1 MKKETVLERFLR
13 YVAIDTQSSENAG
26 NRYPST
32 AKQKKLSR
40 LLVRELKRL
49 GLGDAEMDI
58 HGTVMATLPSNLE
71 NEDAG
76 KVPVIGM
83 LGHVDTSPDVSGAG
97 VKAMIHARYAG
108 GDISLPAGGTIIRA
122 EENPELR
129 NHIGE
134 DILTSDGTTLLG
146 ADNKAGI
153 AEIMTMLEYFKRHPE
168 IRHGRLRIGFTPD
181 EEIGKGTQYFD
192 VHKFGAHFAYTVDGA
207 SQGEIENETF
217 NAESAVFTV
226 TGVNVHPG
234 YAKNKLVNAVRIAAE
249 IVMELGK
256 EPAPENTEKRE
267 GYLHPHGIEGGV
279 EKASVRILVR
289 DFENAGI
296 EEKRSRLEAIRE
308 KLAARHPRSRIDLEI
323 QETYRNM
330 KTKLDEDPRAVEY
343 AMEAVRQ
350 AGIRPALQIIRGGT
364 DGAKL
369 CFMGLLTP
377 NIFTGG
383 QNFHSRQEW
392 ISVQAME
399 KAVATLINLVGI
411 WTERSLAG
419 QAG

>member
-1 MKKETVLERFLR
+1 MKTETVLERFLR
-13 YVAIDTQSSENAG
+13 YIPIDTQSSENAG

-49 GLGDAEMDI
+49 GLDDAEMDM
-58 HGTVMATLPSNLE
+58 HGTVMATLPSNLVGAV
-71 NEDAG
+71 AG
-76 KVPVIGM
+76 KVPVIGL

-97 VKAMIHARYAG
+97 VKAVIHARYPG
-108 GDISLPAGGTIIRA
+108 GDIVLPAGGTVIMA
-122 EENPELR
+122 EENPELG

-134 DILTSDGTTLLG
+134 DIVTSDGTTLLG

-153 AEIMTMLEYFKRHPE
+153 AEIMTMLAHFKQHPE
-168 IRHGRLRIGFTPD
+168 MRHGSLRIGFTPD

-192 VHKFGAHFAYTVDGA
+192 VRKFGADFAYTVDGA

-234 YAKNKLVNAVRIAAE
+234 YAKNKMVNAIRIASE
-249 IVMELGK
+249 IVTELGK
-256 EPAPENTEKRE
+256 VPAPENTEKRE
-267 GYLHPHGIEGGV
+267 GYLHPHAIEGGV
-279 EKASVRILVR
+279 EKATVRILLR
-289 DFENAGI
+289 DFEAAGM
-296 EEKRSRLEAIRE
+296 EEKRGRLRMIKEE
-308 KLAARHPRSRIDLEI
+308 LSARHPRSRIELDI

-330 KTKLDEDPRAVEY
+330 KTKLDENPRVVEY
-343 AMEAVRQ
+343 ALEAVRR

-399 KAVATLINLVGI
+399 KAVRTLINLVCL
-411 WTERSLAG
+411 WTERSLENHG
-419 QAG
+419 